1 MKWAAAIIGV
11 MLYVIWPYY
20 TLFELGRAIQSGN
33 AETINRLVDWEQVRV
48 SVKAQIQAQLEKSQ
62 NTAAQRAF
70 AEKNP
75 SMAKYVN
82 AMGQKV
88 ANSVVDH
95 MLTPQGI
102 ARLIEGSRDRA
113 SLTTTGRQVSARPPG
128 AGTADQAGPKAGS
141 AGTVQQNGF
150 WQRIHFAFFVSP
162 IHFRLDLRDPNR
174 RGATES
180 TAQPTLTVMMIFKG
194 TGWQVYDV
202 RLSGL
207 DEGPSSVALAPK

>member
-1 MKWAAAIIGV
+1 

-20 TLFELGRAIQSGN
+20 TLFELGRAIKAGD
-33 AETINRLVDWEQVRV
+33 AETINRLVDWEPVRV
-48 SVKAQIQAQLEKSQ
+48 SVKAQLQAQLEKSQ
-62 NTAAQRAF
+62 NSAAQREF

-75 SMAKYVN
+75 GMAKYVTT
-82 AMGQKV
+82 MTQKV
-88 ANSVVDH
+88 TNSVIDH

-113 SLTTTGRQVSARPPG
+113 SLTTTGRQVSARPPSGG
-128 AGTADQAGPKAGS
+128 AADQAGAKAGS
-141 AGTVQQNGF
+141 AGTTSF

-174 RGATES
+174 HGATES
-180 TAQPTLTVMMIFKG
+180 TAQPTLTVMMTFKG
-194 TGWQVYDV
+194 TGWQVYDM

-207 DEGPSSVALAPK
+207 DEAPSSVALAPK